1 MAEKAVSNTAQ
12 CGFESHPGHFSAG
25 SASSEGVG
33 AAREDA
39 VMYPLTVRLEAKELL
54 QSGWSLNA
62 VSKELGVS
70 RSALRD
76 WRDSG
81 FMSGGNAPSCFVCV
95 EDVEVDASAYVLLL
109 GYYLGDGCVSRAP
122 RTYVLRVSCDRNY
135 PGIVAEVGRV
145 IVSVNPNAAVCH
157 VQAPGVIVVQS
168 CWNHWPC
175 VFPQHGPGRK
185 HERALILAEWQ
196 RDLVANHPVDLLRG
210 LFRSDGC
217 RTNNWAT
224 GTVAGEPK
232 RYDYPRWQFV
242 NHSSD
247 IRAWCTEAL
256 DLLDIPWRQSNWKT
270 ISVSTRAGVA
280 RLDELVGPK
289 C

>member
-1 MAEKAVSNTAQ
+1 MMPDMYSEAVRRRAM
-12 CGFESHPGHFSAG
+12 
-25 SASSEGVG
+25 
-33 AAREDA
+33 D
-39 VMYPLTVRLEAKELL
+39 LL
-54 QSGWSLNA
+54 DQGWSLSA
-62 VSKELGVS
+62 VSRQVGVS

-76 WRDSG
+76 WRDHG
-81 FMSGGNAPSCFVCV
+81 IVPRGRAPSCFVCV
-95 EDVEVDASAYVLLL
+95 DGVEVDPSAYALLL
-109 GYYLGDGCVSRAP
+109 GYYLGDGCISRAS
-122 RTYVLRVSCDRNY
+122 RTYVMRVSCDRNY
-135 PGIVAEVGRV
+135 PGIVTEVGRA
-145 IVSVNPNAAVCH
+145 ITSVNPGAAVCH

-175 VFPQHGPGRK
+175 LFPQHGPGRK
-185 HERALILAEWQ
+185 HERALTLAAWQ
-196 RDLVANHPVDLLRG
+196 RKLVAEHPVDLLRG

-224 GTVAGEPK
+224 QTVGGEKK

-242 NHSSD
+242 NHSPD

-256 DLLDIPWRQSNWKT
+256 DLLDIPWRQSSWKT

-289 C
+289 A